1 MTIIWSMVPEIWSMT
16 DRIFLSFWTF
26 FALKT
31 WKIKILK
38 KWKNKKKKTSGDI
51 IILPIRTK
59 NHDHMLYCSWDMTLT
74 DVTFISHFGLFFAL
88 LPSNSLKN
96 ENSKKNEKKHLEVS
110 SFYTSVPK
118 IMIIWYTVPEIWH
131 MTDVIVIFHF
141 GLFFALSPFCPFA
154 LKNENFT
161 KMKKCLEISSFYTS
175 VPKIMIICYTVPEIW
190 YVMYVIVIFH
200 FGLFFALL
208 LPYQPKN
215 SKFQKNK
222 KNTWRYHHF
231 THVYQKLW
239 LDDVRFL
246 RYGARQMDGWTNRQK
261 KWHIEVSAPPKNDSK
276 CSFYNFPLL
285 VPY

>member
-1 MTIIWSMVPEIWSMT
+1 MGY
-16 DRIFLSFWTF
+16 FLP
-26 FALKT
+26 L
-31 WKIKILK
+31 
-38 KWKNKKKKTSGDI
+38 
-51 IILPIRTK
+51 
-59 NHDHMLYCSWDMTLT
+59 H
-74 DVTFISHFGLFFAL
+74 
-88 LPSNSLKN
+88 
-96 ENSKKNEKKHLEVS
+96 
-110 SFYTSVPK
+110 
-118 IMIIWYTVPEIWH
+118 
-131 MTDVIVIFHF
+131 
-141 GLFFALSPFCPFA
+141 PFA

-261 KWHIEVSAPPKNDSK
+261 KWHKRWVPHLKMIPNVVSTIFHFWSPTNFLVVCNCILVFHGIYSLYPQIFFLWRAKKFFCVS
-276 CSFYNFPLL
+276 CS
-285 VPY
+285 